1 MRRVKD
7 ERIHCSHSERIKG
20 EAYWAKFYL
29 AESSCCTLHL
39 EALGSEENVSETEMA
54 AKCFSLF
61 VAVLVLFEAEAAL
74 YRRVFDGPGSPFMR
88 GK

>member
-1 MRRVKD
+1 M
-7 ERIHCSHSERIKG
+7 G
-20 EAYWAKFYL
+20 EGFILQNHRAAHFTWRLWGVRKT
-29 AESSCCTLHL
+29 SK
-39 EALGSEENVSETEMA
+39 TEMA
-54 AKCFSLF
+54 AKGFFLF